1 MIDKTSERMMAT
13 EDALREEMDE
23 KDHRLLLKI
32 DEIKFLTDKM
42 TEQIKQLDGEGSSV
56 VASNRVVQQVQA
68 QAIEIN

>member
-1 MIDKTSERMMAT
+1 MIDKTSDRMKAT

-42 TEQIKQLDGEGSSV
+42 TEQIK
-56 VASNRVVQQVQA
+56 
-68 QAIEIN
+68 

>member
-1 MIDKTSERMMAT
+1 MIDKMSERVKAT
-13 EDALREEMDE
+13 EDAMREEMDE

-42 TEQIKQLDGEGSSV
+42 NEQIKNFDGDGSSA